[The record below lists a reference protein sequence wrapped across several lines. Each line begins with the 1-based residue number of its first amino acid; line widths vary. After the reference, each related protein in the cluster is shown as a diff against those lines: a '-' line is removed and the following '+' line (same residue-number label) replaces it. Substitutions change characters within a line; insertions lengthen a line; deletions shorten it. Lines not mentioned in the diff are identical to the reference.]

1 MGKRRESLL
10 FKFGIIFI
18 IFTIVMLILS
28 GIATYYNQNKS
39 YKLERE
45 ESIQYVASYLDNLL
59 LTEGENF
66 AYYQKYFLSHYRDI
80 LIPLNFG
87 TTEIQLSKKNY
98 EKLFSE
104 SYPGKVLGKDI
115 SFEELSDEVK
125 LAFTIYHH
133 EYFLDKFEKAR
144 KLFNLIYVEYI
155 IPFESTETETLD
167 VMYALDALRDERIV
181 DGKKYIELGI
191 TVPHK
196 LKNHKTE
203 FEAWNTGKRP
213 SGFDT
218 FDNEYGKTYAFYSPV
233 IINGEKLGVIGVEVE
248 IAKVNR
254 NILHN
259 TLTQAAAIGSI
270 LIICVIIMLII
281 IYKKYISKLEHL
293 KNNIGDYTVKKDV
306 SITSEIE
313 RNATGNDEISILA
326 KQFSSM
332 VLEIE
337 NYMKTLLATT
347 KELKDTKL
355 HATVMSE
362 LATKDAL
369 TGIRNKT
376 AYDKEFARLEW
387 SIEEGTA
394 EFGIAMVDLNFLKR
408 INDTYG
414 HEQGNIAIK
423 KLCYIVC
430 HVFEHSPVFRIGG
443 DEFVIILE
451 NDDYKNIESLI
462 KEFNDKLEAM
472 SKEENLEQWE
482 KVSAAIGYALYNA
495 SIDSS
500 AANVFKRADKAM
512 YNRKREMKAIREN

>member
-1 MGKRRESLL
+1 
-10 FKFGIIFI
+10 
-18 IFTIVMLILS
+18 
-28 GIATYYNQNKS
+28 
-39 YKLERE
+39 
-45 ESIQYVASYLDNLL
+45 
-59 LTEGENF
+59 
-66 AYYQKYFLSHYRDI
+66 
-80 LIPLNFG
+80 
-87 TTEIQLSKKNY
+87 
-98 EKLFSE
+98 
-104 SYPGKVLGKDI
+104 
-115 SFEELSDEVK
+115 
-125 LAFTIYHH
+125 
-133 EYFLDKFEKAR
+133 
-144 KLFNLIYVEYI
+144 
-155 IPFESTETETLD
+155 
-167 VMYALDALRDERIV
+167 
-181 DGKKYIELGI
+181 
-191 TVPHK
+191 
-196 LKNHKTE
+196 
-203 FEAWNTGKRP
+203 
-213 SGFDT
+213 
-218 FDNEYGKTYAFYSPV
+218 
-233 IINGEKLGVIGVEVE
+233 
-248 IAKVNR
+248 
-254 NILHN
+254 
-259 TLTQAAAIGSI
+259 
-270 LIICVIIMLII
+270 
-281 IYKKYISKLEHL
+281 
-293 KNNIGDYTVKKDV
+293 
-306 SITSEIE
+306 
-313 RNATGNDEISILA
+313 
-326 KQFSSM
+326 
-332 VLEIE
+332 
-337 NYMKTLLATT
+337 
-347 KELKDTKL
+347 
-355 HATVMSE
+355 MSE